1 MHSVVLRAGES
12 TYRAALSDADPD
24 VVELSVEGPEATPVR
39 YVPLQNIGN
48 TTLIER
54 AILEHARDEIFETS
68 LLTVRE
74 LLG

>member
-1 MHSVVLRAGES
+1 VLHAGTSV
-12 TYRAALSDADPD
+12 YRAELSDADPH
-24 VVELSVEGPEATPVR
+24 VVALSIEGTRSRPVR

-48 TTLIER
+48 TSLIER
-54 AILEHARDEIFETS
+54 AILECSRDEIFETS